1 MIIKDK
7 FEGLSSFASQMGYVH
22 LHLNEN
28 FKKSLKLLKETISTT
43 PKSEKDLPKNDPL
56 TVGLFY
62 DLLMKIDRFLKKH
75 KLPYW
80 ATCGTLLGVVRH
92 HGMIP
97 WDDDIDL
104 AMFEE
109 DVRRLLQLEET
120 LVKINLGLAFHPKY
134 EFYKIFPLDGE
145 LILRDNGEPYPW
157 RFPFVDIFAMRDIQE
172 KYTYTGQIWQ
182 EEGLKKDYFTDQEL
196 QFPLPELPFGPLYI
210 PVPHSPINYVKRMY
224 GPDWN
229 EVAFASYSHRNEQFV
244 KKIKI
249 DLIDRSP
256 PDYILPTH

>member
-1 MIIKDK
+1 MQVFFNKNFHLFVFALFVFIFSGEAFCSTPRLLITLGHRCEFTAKKLQNEVEGVLISGTKKQMMTQIIKQDVPHSNHLMIIKDK

-109 DVRRLLQLEET
+109 DVSRLLQLEET
-120 LVKINLGLAFHPKY
+120 LVEINLGLAFHPKY

-182 EEGLKKDYFTDQEL
+182 EE
-196 QFPLPELPFGPLYI
+196 
-210 PVPHSPINYVKRMY
+210 
-224 GPDWN
+224 
-229 EVAFASYSHRNEQFV
+229 
-244 KKIKI
+244 
-249 DLIDRSP
+249 
-256 PDYILPTH
+256 